1 MYDWFHRIFKPAPKK
16 AALAPAPVPPAAE
29 TVAAAAAAPSTAPA
43 VRGTSWMQRDE
54 VNANFSHCV
63 FGVSDDAQIFT
74 SRIEDEVLAALEKIV
89 GSGQSGANLVRRM
102 PGVVPQLLQSLRT
115 EAFSG
120 TDLAQKISHD
130 VVLVAEV
137 LRLAN
142 SACHHA
148 DKAITSIEHAILIL
162 GHGGMRQLITGVAFK
177 PIIDLKSG
185 HFTRLA
191 ALQLWDQSRQCALAN
206 RLLAQDQAIDPFEA
220 FMAGLMKNVGLIASL
235 RVIDQMALDA
245 RQIGSVSFFNA
256 LISHARVL
264 SCSIGKE
271 WDFPDTVIRA
281 IEEQRSTVQQA
292 DMSPIGQIL
301 SIGDYLSKMQMLQRH
316 QRLHLDDALATQGL
330 SERELACLGSLDA
343 LDSLD
348 AGGQALIG

>member
-1 MYDWFHRIFKPAPKK
+1 
-16 AALAPAPVPPAAE
+16 
-29 TVAAAAAAPSTAPA
+29 
-43 VRGTSWMQRDE
+43 MQRDE
-54 VNANFSHCV
+54 VTANFNNCV
-63 FGVSDDAQIFT
+63 FDANDDAEIFT
-74 SRIEDEVLAALEKIV
+74 NQIENEVLAALEKIV
-89 GSGQSGANLVRRM
+89 RSNQSGANLVRRM

-115 EAFSG
+115 EEFSG

-148 DKAITSIEHAILIL
+148 NKAITSIEHAIMIL

-185 HFTRLA
+185 HFTILA
-191 ALQLWDQSRQCALAN
+191 ALQLWDQSRLCALTN

-220 FMAGLMKNVGLIASL
+220 FMAGLMKNVGLIAAL
-235 RVIDQMALDA
+235 RVMDQMAVDA

-264 SCSIGKE
+264 SCSIGNE
-271 WDFPDTVIRA
+271 WDFPDTVITA
-281 IEEQRSTVQQA
+281 IEEQRSTTSHA
-292 DMSPIGQIL
+292 DMSPIGKIL
-301 SIGDYLSKMQMLQRH
+301 SMGDYLSKMQVLQRH
-316 QRLHLDDALATQGL
+316 QRLDLADARVTQGL
-330 SERELACLGSLDA
+330 SDLERDCLRQLDA
-343 LDSLD
+343 LDTLD
-348 AGGQALIG
+348 DGGQALIS